1 MVILKR
7 LFFRSLSSA
16 SASDE
21 SASPEMPAN
30 TTLEEEP
37 QANDYQ
43 PKASGSVMSKLL
55 HVQSAPPEFLYENE
69 AWSPEHES
77 VRLFHKGSHHF
88 EDQNLTPSQS
98 QE

>member
-7 LFFRSLSSA
+7 LFLRSLSSA
-16 SASDE
+16 STSDE
-21 SASPEMPAN
+21 NASLEIREN
-30 TTLEEEP
+30 TTFEEEP

-43 PKASGSVMSKLL
+43 PKASGSIRSKLL
-55 HVQSAPPEFLYENE
+55 HAQSAPPEFLYENE

-77 VRLFHKGSHHF
+77 VRLFHKGGHHF
-88 EDQNLTPSQS
+88 EGQNLNPSQS